1 MKKESR
7 IIHAGLHP
15 DRFEGVVNPPVFRA
29 STVLAPTVAELKARH
44 PQRFEVTY
52 YGRYGTPTTRALE
65 EAVAEIEGGAKAIL
79 VSSGLAAIS
88 STLLALL
95 RQGDHLLMVDST
107 YYPTRAFCD
116 QVLTTYGIETT
127 YYDPMIGAGIAE
139 LIRPNTK
146 IVFTE
151 SPGSQTFEVQDIP
164 AIAQA
169 AHAAG
174 ALVAMDNT
182 WGLLSFQPFEKG
194 VDISIQA
201 ATKYLGG
208 HSDAMLGTIATAD
221 VALWEKIK
229 THVCLLGHAVGT
241 EEVYLGLRGVRTLP
255 IRLRQ
260 HFEAGLKV
268 ARWLQQRPEVARV
281 LHPALPDCPGHALWQ
296 RDFTGG
302 CGLFS
307 IELAPHQGREI
318 PEEVVNTM
326 LDHYHF
332 FKLGYS
338 WGGFESLVV
347 PATPLRTAA
356 PLPKGTGPIIR
367 YHVGLEDVNDLIA
380 DLEQGFDRLAR
391 ALSAD

>member
-7 IIHAGLHP
+7 IVHAGLHP

-44 PQRFEVTY
+44 SQRFDVTY

-65 EAVAEIEGGAKAIL
+65 EAVAEIEGGSKAIL

-95 RQGDHLLMVDST
+95 RQGDHLLMVDSA

-116 QVLTTYGIETT
+116 QILVTYGIETT
-127 YYDPMIGAGIAE
+127 YYDPMIGAGIAD
-139 LIRPNTK
+139 LIRPNTRV
-146 IVFTE
+146 VFTE

-164 AIAQA
+164 AIAEA

-174 ALVAMDNT
+174 VLVVMDNT

-194 VDISIQA
+194 VDVSLQA

-221 VALWEKIK
+221 RALWERIK
-229 THVCLLGHAVGT
+229 NHVCLMGHAVGT

-260 HFEAGLKV
+260 HFEAGLTV
-268 ARWLQQRPEVARV
+268 ARWLESRPEVARV
-281 LHPALPDCPGHALWQ
+281 LHPALPGCPGHDLWK

-307 IELAPHQGREI
+307 IELALPASGDL
-318 PEEVVNTM
+318 PEAAVNEM

-356 PLPKGTGPIIR
+356 PLPAGTGPIVR
-367 YHVGLEDVNDLIA
+367 YHVGLEDTDDLIA
-380 DLEQGFDRLAR
+380 DLEQGFDRLKAAVA
-391 ALSAD
+391 AL

>member
-7 IIHAGLHP
+7 IVHAGLHP

-44 PQRFEVTY
+44 AHRFEVTY

-65 EAVAEIEGGAKAIL
+65 EAVAEIEGGNHAIL

-95 RQGDHLLMVDST
+95 RHGDHLLMVDST

-127 YYDPMIGAGIAE
+127 YYDPMIGGDIAA

-146 IVFTE
+146 VVFTE

-164 AIAQA
+164 AIADA
-169 AHAAG
+169 AHAKG
-174 ALVAMDNT
+174 ALVVMDNT
-182 WGLLSFQPFEKG
+182 WGIVSFQPFTKG
-194 VDISIQA
+194 VDVSLQA

-221 VALWEKIK
+221 RALWERIK
-229 THVCLLGHAVGT
+229 NHVCLQGHAVGT

-255 IRLRQ
+255 VRLRH
-260 HFEAGLKV
+260 HFQAGLTV
-268 ARWLQQRPEVARV
+268 ANWLKNRPEVARV
-281 LHPALPDCPGHALWQ
+281 LHPAFPDCPGHALWQ
-296 RDFTGG
+296 RDFDGG

-307 IELAPHQGREI
+307 IELAQPDNTQI
-318 PEEVVNTM
+318 PESAVNAM

-356 PLPKGTGPIIR
+356 PLPSSTGPIIR
-367 YHVGLEDVNDLIA
+367 YHVGLEDVDDLIA
-380 DLEQGFDRLAR
+380 DLEQGFDRLR
-391 ALSAD
+391 AAL